1 MLKAGDVA
9 PDFSLPDQ
17 YGNKRSLSEF
27 RGKKVVLYFYPKD
40 NTSGCTSEAE
50 GFRDVFKEISDKN
63 AVVIGV
69 SKDSVSSH
77 FRFAE
82 KYSLPFILL
91 SDEDKSVISAYGVL
105 KEKKLY
111 GKSVVGVN
119 RTTFLIDENGVI
131 QSAYYA
137 VRAAGHA
144 EEIACSLNR

>member
-1 MLKAGDVA
+1 M
-9 PDFSLPDQ
+9 
-17 YGNKRSLSEF
+17 YRRSL
-27 RGKKVVLYFYPKD
+27 
-40 NTSGCTSEAE
+40 
-50 GFRDVFKEISDKN
+50 
-63 AVVIGV
+63 IGV

-91 SDEDKSVISAYGVL
+91 SDEDKSVISAYGAL

>member
-40 NTSGCTSEAE
+40 NTSGCTAEAE

-91 SDEDKSVISAYGVL
+91 SDEGKSVISAYGAL

>member
-40 NTSGCTSEAE
+40 NTSGCTAEAE

-91 SDEDKSVISAYGVL
+91 SDEDKS
-105 KEKKLY
+105 
-111 GKSVVGVN
+111 SVVGVN